1 MYMGEQHTDP
11 AAMMTL
17 LAEAFDA
24 VNRRKECAVTK
35 MMAELPPELRSLIE
49 RLMSNNEISTRR
61 IHRALINS
69 GAAIGRDAIGDHRA
83 GRCKCPT
90 GGPNGQ

>member
-1 MYMGEQHTDP
+1 MHMGEQHTDP
-11 AAMMTL
+11 TAMMDM
-17 LAEAFDA
+17 LAAAFDA
-24 VNRRKECAVTK
+24 VHRRKECAVIK
-35 MMAELPPELRSLIE
+35 MMAELPPELQMLIE
-49 RLMSNNEISTRR
+49 RLMKNKEISTRR

-69 GAAIGRDAIGDHRA
+69 GASIGRDAIGDHRA